1 MNQLAHFQEF
11 HRTYKDDLTL
21 PQLTQFIKDGIPVI
35 FLKFGDGEVECMKV
49 TDNIQQEQSPKHN
62 CDSDVYYPELSQV
75 IKASFLYFAYQSYGK
90 HRHVYLGKWHFDP
103 EIDYLSKLTYE
114 LHPHKPIIPFANYHL
129 VMNDKGALKNPNMRD
144 FVRTIRDDSLG
155 RSKISSKSQGVV
167 DTHTDYHKII
177 ISNGQNRLLQSIFSA
192 QSFVETPPRCLF
204 LVFHQIANQ
213 VSEIIDQARQENPM
227 QKILLLTS
235 CGLSAKALVYYLYQ
249 KYCDSSAQSSDP
261 FISAIDLGSSFDLLC
276 KKQVTRAY
284 QYEYTYDELREY
296 YQEFIN

>member
-1 MNQLAHFQEF
+1 MNQLAYFQEF
-11 HRTYKDDLTL
+11 HRTYKDGITL
-21 PQLTQFIKDGIPVI
+21 PQLTRFIKDGVPVI

-49 TDNIQQEQSPKHN
+49 TDTKDLSTQAPKHN

-75 IKASFLYFAYQSYGK
+75 MKAAFLYFAYQSYGK

-114 LHPHKPIIPFANYHL
+114 VHPHKPIIPFANYHL
-129 VMNDKGALKNPNMRD
+129 VMNDKGALKSPNMRE
-144 FVRTIRDDSLG
+144 FVRTIRD
-155 RSKISSKSQGVV
+155 
-167 DTHTDYHKII
+167 HAEYHKII
-177 ISNGQNRLLQSIFSA
+177 ISNGQNRLLQSIFLA
-192 QSFVETPPRCLF
+192 DSFVETPPRCLF
-204 LVFHQIANQ
+204 LVFDQIAKQ

-249 KYCDSSAQSSDP
+249 KYGDDLRCNSIDPKDPNRVDSTESQDP

-284 QYEYTYDELREY
+284 QYEYTYDELHDY
-296 YQEFIN
+296 YAEFLA